1 MNEVLNVASG
11 LLPNG
16 IGAGFIIG
24 LVVVIAIFL
33 AKAYRTVV
41 EPNEVHI
48 VQSSKGTRTY
58 GKVPSAKVAEGETA
72 EKVNNSYYS
81 WPAWWPKIGVQ
92 VKVLPLSVFKL
103 PLTNYEAYDI
113 GKVPFMVDVVSFY
126 RIENPTVAAKRIDT
140 LEELDSQLE
149 AILQGAVR
157 TILAKSEIEDIMME
171 RSTYGKMFTDEVAD
185 QLKAW
190 GVSNVKNIELM
201 DIRDGK
207 DSAVVSNIMAKK
219 ESLIDRESRVVVADN
234 VKQAETAEIEAR
246 QIVDVRAQEAEQL
259 VGERTA
265 EKDKKVGIANEV
277 ANQEIQEQA
286 KTTAEKLMAVQL
298 VENVRGAEINREV
311 QVVKA
316 DEDRQTFVIR
326 AEGEKQK
333 EIVIAE
339 GEKQQTVLVAE
350 GVLVQQLKD
359 AEGILAVGQSNAEAK
374 RLLEMATV
382 NPQLELA
389 DGIGENLEYQDY
401 MVRIENVN
409 KDRDIGVANA
419 EALQDAEIKMIV
431 NAGDAP
437 SGMDSILDVLSTK
450 GGTQIA
456 GMVEAIRQTDEG
468 GALLNRLGI
477 GTDDATPAT
486 TTAAKLKRKPAK
498 KVTKS

>member
-1 MNEVLNVASG
+1 MNEALNIASG
-11 LLPNG
+11 LLPSG
-16 IGAGFIIG
+16 IGIGFIIG
-24 LVVVIAIFL
+24 AVFLVAILL
-33 AKAYRTVV
+33 AKAYRVVV

-48 VQSSKGTRTY
+48 VQSSKGTKTY
-58 GKVPSAKVAEGETA
+58 GKVPAADETD
-72 EKVNNSYYS
+72 EKVNNSYYA
-81 WPAWWPKIGVQ
+81 WPDWWPHFGVQ

-126 RIENPTVAAKRIDT
+126 RIEDPRVAAKRIDT

-185 QLKAW
+185 QLNAW
-190 GVSNVKNIELM
+190 GVANVKNIELM

-219 ESLIDRESRVVVADN
+219 ESLIDQESRVVVAEN
-234 VKQAETAEIEAR
+234 ARLAESAEIEAR

-277 ANQEIQEQA
+277 ARQEIQEQA
-286 KTTAEKLMAVQL
+286 KTTAEKTMAVQL
-298 VENVRGAEINREV
+298 VENVRAAEINREV
-311 QVVKA
+311 QVVAA
-316 DEDRQTFVIR
+316 DQDRQTFVIR
-326 AEGEKQK
+326 AEGEKQQK
-333 EIVIAE
+333 VITAE
-339 GEKQQTVLVAE
+339 AEKAETVLVAE
-350 GVLVQQLKD
+350 GVLVQQVKA
-359 AEGILAVGQSNAEAK
+359 AEGILAVGTSEAEAK
-374 RLLEMATV
+374 RLSEMATV
-382 NPQLELA
+382 TPQLELA

-409 KDRDIGVANA
+409 KDRDVGMANA

-437 SGMDSILDVLSTK
+437 TGITSILDIMSTK

-456 GMVEAIRQTDEG
+456 GMVEAMRQTDEG
-468 GALLNRLGI
+468 SALLNRLGI
-477 GTDDATPAT
+477 GSSEEATPAT
-486 TTAAKLKRKPAK
+486 RKPAVK
-498 KVTKS
+498 KVTKKA